1 MVRGPAIFWNKETF
15 WYIMATIVI
24 MHNMIIDD
32 EWDEDDIGGYN
43 YDQDSGKV
51 LREEEH

>member
-1 MVRGPAIFWNKETF
+1 
-15 WYIMATIVI
+15 MATIVI

-32 EWDEDDIGGYN
+32 ERDEDDIRHYN

-51 LREEEH
+51 VREEEH